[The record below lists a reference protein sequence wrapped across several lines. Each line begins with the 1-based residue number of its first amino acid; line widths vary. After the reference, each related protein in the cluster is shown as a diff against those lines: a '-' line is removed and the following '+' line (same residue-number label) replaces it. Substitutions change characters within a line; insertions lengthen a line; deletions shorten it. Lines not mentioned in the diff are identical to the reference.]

1 MIYIR
6 REVKLAITAI
16 AALIIL
22 IWGINFLK
30 ARALFDKNNV
40 FYGVYD
46 RIDGLKVSSSVIYRG
61 YSVGQV
67 NSVSFTGERFDKV
80 LVQFT
85 VGKKL
90 KIPSNSIAAIQSAD
104 LMGSKAINLVPGDAM
119 TYAQSGDTLRTQ
131 LELGIME
138 QLNEHLE
145 PLKKKAEN
153 IMVSLDTVLL
163 ALQEIFSENAKGN
176 IRGSLK
182 SVSRTLEHV
191 EKASGALHKMLSEES
206 GRVSDILEN
215 INSITE
221 NLEGSNTEITRSLSN
236 ITTISDSLK
245 AINLNNSIRYL
256 NGVLIQ
262 VDSIVRKINRGKG
275 SLGGM
280 VNDAELYYNL
290 TAVSDNLDKLL
301 TEFRQN
307 PKRFVNLSIF
317 DFGAKKILPEDS
329 YGIAIAETERPLPL
343 NSDLYLKYPDLKEM
357 RKNGKFFYLLH
368 TYKNL
373 KQAQADIFPTA
384 SSAPVPPPL
393 RSHAPGHSSRGLFL
407 QSSSRHP
414 AERKDLS

>member
-191 EKASGALHKMLSEES
+191 EKASAALHKMLSEES

-373 KQAQADIFPTA
+373 KQAQKELDQVNKTFKGAFI
-384 SSAPVPPPL
+384 VKIN
-393 RSHAPGHSSRGLFL
+393 
-407 QSSSRHP
+407 QIIN
-414 AERKDLS
+414 

>member
-1 MIYIR
+1 MIKIR
-6 REVKLAITAI
+6 REVKLALTAI
-16 AALIIL
+16 VAVVIL

-30 ARALFDKNNV
+30 ARALFDRNNV

-67 NSVSFTGERFDKV
+67 SAVSFAGERYDKV

-90 KIPSNSIAAIQSAD
+90 EIPSNSIAAIQSAD
-104 LMGSKAINLVPGDAM
+104 LMGSKAINLIPGDAV

-138 QLNEHLE
+138 QLNEQLE
-145 PLKKKAEN
+145 PLKRKTEN

-163 ALQEIFSENAKGN
+163 ALQEIFSENATGN

-182 SVSRTLEHV
+182 SVSRTLDNV
-191 EKASGALHKMLSEES
+191 EEASGTLNRMLSEES
-206 GRVSDILEN
+206 GRVSAILEN
-215 INSITE
+215 INSITG
-221 NLEGSNTEITRSLSN
+221 NLEGSNAEIARSLSN

-245 AINLNNSIRYL
+245 AVNLNNSIRYL
-256 NGVLIQ
+256 NSVLIQ
-262 VDSIVRKINRGKG
+262 ADSIVRKINHGKG

-290 TAVSDNLDKLL
+290 AAVSDNLDKLL
-301 TEFRQN
+301 VEFRQN
-307 PKRFVNLSIF
+307 PKRFVNLSVF
-317 DFGAKKILPEDS
+317 DFGSGKAVAGDE
-329 YGIAIAETERPLPL
+329 YGIAVAETERPLPP
-343 NSDLYLKYPDLKEM
+343 NSELYLKYPDLKEI
-357 RKNGKFFYLLH
+357 RKNGKFCYLLR

-373 KQAQADIFPTA
+373 KQAQ
-384 SSAPVPPPL
+384 
-393 RSHAPGHSSRGLFL
+393 
-407 QSSSRHP
+407 
-414 AERKDLS
+414 KDLEQINKTFKEAFIVKID